1 MTYTAA
7 PKTMGSLEIKAP
19 SYWTILIE
27 QIVSIIKNQKKVHHE
42 PIASKSKLSKHG
54 QWQRKR
60 HCMKKKNELKHIHVR
75 GGKALLEAKNSLPAT
90 KCVALPLAL
99 NNIWDIL
106 GQKQISQHC
115 SIVFFTKGRD
125 SVAWR
130 RVRFL
135 PPVLQLPILPDSVS
149 DQKSGSDEED
159 RLYGDGGRPRKIRV
173 AQEGD
178 DG

>member
-1 MTYTAA
+1 MSQLQAN
-7 PKTMGSLEIKAP
+7 PNRQNMDNG
-19 SYWTILIE
+19 
-27 QIVSIIKNQKKVHHE
+27 QKNTTLHE
-42 PIASKSKLSKHG
+42 
-54 QWQRKR
+54 
-60 HCMKKKNELKHIHVR
+60 KKNELKHIHVR
-75 GGKALLEAKNSLPAT
+75 GEKALLEAKNSLPAT
-90 KCVALPLAL
+90 QCVALPLAL

-115 SIVFFTKGRD
+115 SIVFFTEGRD

-130 RVRFL
+130 RLRFL
-135 PPVLQLPILPDSVS
+135 PPILQLPILPDSVS

-159 RLYGDGGRPRKIRV
+159 RLYGDGGRARKIRV